1 MGVDGGGGLAL
12 RAPPAQGSGGL
23 GLRAPHPGHA
33 MPPLPIK
40 EPFANPTRGWQD
52 QADHFLPWCLDEET
66 EAYAPVGGAP
76 EPVAGRQ
83 CALGAR
89 RRGILGESLCPSC
102 ASGGAPSPESVSG
115 VPSTDSVALQDPRA
129 CPSPPSPQAAP
140 AACWVLTQISPAP
153 GCAWTSVT
161 HLLRPHCRHPLAVLR
176 PEPLPCG
183 LPDPMAN
190 APPQT
195 GLERQ
200 AVPH

>member
-1 MGVDGGGGLAL
+1 MTL

-40 EPFANPTRGWQD
+40 EPFANSTRGWQD

-89 RRGILGESLCPSC
+89 GAWDSGRVTLPLMCFRRGP
-102 ASGGAPSPESVSG
+102 
-115 VPSTDSVALQDPRA
+115 
-129 CPSPPSPQAAP
+129 
-140 AACWVLTQISPAP
+140 LT
-153 GCAWTSVT
+153 
-161 HLLRPHCRHPLAVLR
+161 
-176 PEPLPCG
+176 
-183 LPDPMAN
+183 
-190 APPQT
+190 
-195 GLERQ
+195 
-200 AVPH
+200 